1 MKDGSSY
8 RYNIQ
13 FPGKTDLEIRA
24 GEFLETLGRKK
35 SAVIISALNE
45 YLDHHPELSDGSHP
59 IVSISSI
66 SLQELEIK
74 MKAMI
79 DERMARI
86 DVPAVS
92 VSPSGLTVSAEA
104 ISKDIMEM
112 IGDLD
117 LHLLT
122 QNLPPV
128 HYRRLFLI

>member
-13 FPGKTDLEIRA
+13 FPGRTDLEIRA

-66 SLQELEIK
+66 SLKELEIK

-104 ISKDIMEM
+104 VSKDVMEM

-117 LHLLT
+117 LFT
-122 QNLPPV
+122 
-128 HYRRLFLI
+128 Y

>member
-1 MKDGSSY
+1 MKDGNSY

-92 VSPSGLTVSAEA
+92 ASPSGLAVSAEA
-104 ISKDIMEM
+104 VSKDIMEM

-117 LHLLT
+117 LFT
-122 QNLPPV
+122 
-128 HYRRLFLI
+128 Y

>member
-1 MKDGSSY
+1 MKDGNSY

-13 FPGKTDLEIRA
+13 FPGRTDLEIRA

-92 VSPSGLTVSAEA
+92 VSPSGLEVSAEA

-117 LHLLT
+117 LHLST

-128 HYRRLFLI
+128 HYRRHFP

>member
-1 MKDGSSY
+1 MKDGNSY

-35 SAVIISALNE
+35 SAVIIIALNE

-59 IVSISSI
+59 MVNICSL

-74 MKAMI
+74 IQAMI
-79 DERMARI
+79 EDQLAGI
-86 DVPAVS
+86 DVPAFS
-92 VSPSGLTVSAEA
+92 ASPSGLAVSAEA
-104 ISKDIMEM
+104 VSKDIMEM

-117 LHLLT
+117 LFT
-122 QNLPPV
+122 
-128 HYRRLFLI
+128 Y

>member
-35 SAVIISALNE
+35 SAVIITALNE

-59 IVSISSI
+59 IVNISSL

-74 MKAMI
+74 MQAMI
-79 DERMARI
+79 EERLAGI
-86 DVPAVS
+86 DVPAIPPTS
-92 VSPSGLTVSAEA
+92 NCLTSSAEA
-104 ISKDIMEM
+104 VSKDIMEM

-117 LHLLT
+117 LF
-122 QNLPPV
+122 N
-128 HYRRLFLI
+128 IC

>member
-59 IVSISSI
+59 IVNISSL
-66 SLQELEIK
+66 SLQELESKIQ
-74 MKAMI
+74 AMI
-79 DERMARI
+79 EDRLAGIE
-86 DVPAVS
+86 VPPVS
-92 VSPSGLTVSAEA
+92 ASPSDLASSTEA
-104 ISKDIMEM
+104 VSKDIIDM
-112 IGDLD
+112 ISDLD
-117 LHLLT
+117 LFT
-122 QNLPPV
+122 
-128 HYRRLFLI
+128 F

>member
-13 FPGKTDLEIRA
+13 FPGRTDLEIRA

-45 YLDHHPELSDGSHP
+45 YLDHPELSDGSHP

-117 LHLLT
+117 LFT
-122 QNLPPV
+122 
-128 HYRRLFLI
+128 Y

>member
-59 IVSISSI
+59 IVNICSLC
-66 SLQELEIK
+66 LQELAIK
-74 MKAMI
+74 MQAMI
-79 DERMARI
+79 EERLAGI

-92 VSPSGLTVSAEA
+92 ASPSGLAVSAEA
-104 ISKDIMEM
+104 VSKDIMEM

-117 LHLLT
+117 LFT
-122 QNLPPV
+122 
-128 HYRRLFLI
+128 Y